1 MKLKLFFVLSAALA
15 GFSTLNAQDKLTVKY
30 GDVSAKDFANTVYSI
45 DSNASAVVI
54 ADVGDCRIDGN
65 IKGWFSMVFHHF
77 KRAHIL
83 KKNGYDIADV
93 NIDLYT
99 NGDYEEKL
107 DKLKAVTYNLVDGK
121 VVETKLDTKASVF
134 KDKLNRNFV
143 RVKFTFPNIQE
154 GSIIE
159 FDYTTTSDFLE
170 TLEPWEFQGTY
181 PRLWSEFNLAMP
193 EFMSYVF
200 LTQGYKM
207 YDIKTSKDRTENF
220 RIVDSRGTGASENF
234 SFTANVTDYRWVL
247 KNVKGLKEENFTS
260 TLRNH
265 INKIEFQRKDQRP
278 PLVYHEYLGSWSKVT
293 TDLVNNDYFGG
304 QINKD
309 NGWLKDIINPVIGN
323 EKDKMVVARKLYEF
337 VRDNYTC
344 TDHSDWFPNQ
354 TLKALVKTRK
364 GAVSEINMLLTAL
377 LKHEEIEADP
387 VILSTKAH
395 GYPYPL
401 YPILQ
406 KYNYIICQAKI
417 GDQIVYLDA
426 TEPNLGFAHLP
437 VRCYNGQGRV
447 INKQATAV
455 DFASDSLQE
464 YKVSTVF
471 IINDEKGNLI
481 GSMTQTP
488 GYYESLDIRDRVKEK
503 GEEEL
508 KKAITR
514 DFGMEIEMTSFG
526 IDSLKKP
533 DDPVTIRYE
542 FDIKEEKP
550 DIIYFNPLCG
560 EGYKDNP
567 FKSAERFYPVEMPFA
582 TDEIFN
588 LQLDIPQGYVVDE
601 MPKPMIVKLNEQ
613 DEGRFEYL
621 VSKTA
626 DNISLRVRLRLSRS
640 YFMPEEYEMLREFFN
655 LVVQKE
661 AEQIV
666 FKKKP

>member
-1 MKLKLFFVLSAALA
+1 MKLKLFFVISLFLA
-15 GFSTLNAQDKLTVKY
+15 GFSVVHAQDKVAVKF
-30 GDVSAKDFANTVYSI
+30 GNVTAKDFANTVYSI

-54 ADVGDCRIDGN
+54 ADVGDCSIEGN
-65 IKGWFSMVFHHF
+65 IKGWFSMVFHHY

-99 NGDYEEKL
+99 SGDYEEKL
-107 DKLKAVTYNLVDGK
+107 EKLKAVTYNLVNGK

-134 KDKLNRNFV
+134 RDKLNRNSI

-159 FDYTTTSDFLE
+159 FDYTTNSDFLDA
-170 TLEPWEFQGTY
+170 LEPWEFQGYY

-200 LTQGYKM
+200 LSQGYKS
-207 YDIKTSKDRTENF
+207 YDIKTNSNRNESF
-220 RIVDSRGTGASENF
+220 RIVDSRGTGASETFNF
-234 SFTANVTDYRWVL
+234 NANVTDYRWVL
-247 KNVKGLKEENFTS
+247 KNVKGIKEESFTS
-260 TLRNH
+260 TLNNH
-265 INKIEFQRKDQRP
+265 INKIEFQRKDQRA
-278 PLVYHEYLGSWSKVT
+278 PLAYHEYLGSWSKVT

-304 QINKD
+304 LITKD
-309 NGWLKDIINPVIGN
+309 NGWLKEIINPVIGS
-323 EKDKMVVARKLYEF
+323 EKDKTIVARKLFEY

-354 TLKALVKTRK
+354 NLKALVKSRK

-377 LKHEEIEADP
+377 LKHEDIPADP
-387 VILSTKAH
+387 LILSTKSN

-406 KYNYIICQAKI
+406 KYNYIVCRAKPGKDWI
-417 GDQIVYLDA
+417 YLDA
-426 TEPNLGFAHLP
+426 SEPNLGFGHLP
-437 VRCYNGQGRV
+437 VRCYNGQARV
-447 INKQATAV
+447 INKEATEV
-455 DFASDSLQE
+455 DLSSDSLHE

-488 GYYESLDIRDRVKEK
+488 GYYESLAVKDYIKEK
-503 GEEEL
+503 GQEEL
-508 KKAITR
+508 KKSIIR
-514 DFGMEIEMTSFG
+514 DFGMEIDVTSFG
-526 IDSLKKP
+526 VDSVKKP
-533 DDPVTIRYE
+533 EEPVTIHYE
-542 FDIKEEKP
+542 FDIKEDKP

-601 MPKPMIVKLNEQ
+601 MPKPMIVKLNEA

-621 VSKTA
+621 VSKSA
-626 DNISLRVRLRLSRS
+626 DNISLRVRLRLNRA

-655 LVVQKE
+655 LVVKKE